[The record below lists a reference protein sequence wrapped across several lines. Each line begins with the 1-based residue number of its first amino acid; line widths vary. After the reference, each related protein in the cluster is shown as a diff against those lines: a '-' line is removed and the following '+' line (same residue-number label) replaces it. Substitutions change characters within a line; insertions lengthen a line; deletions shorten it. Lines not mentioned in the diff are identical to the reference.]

1 MVQVKKILAM
11 SVCCLLTVPA
21 VADFKLAT
29 AYNAGSPS
37 PFDGA
42 LEAYMQGKEVKRKNL
57 EMERMK
63 LENELLRLEV
73 QKAKQL
79 QQNTDIADNDETDAL

>member
-1 MVQVKKILAM
+1 M
-11 SVCCLLTVPA
+11 SVCCLLTIPA
-21 VADFKLAT
+21 VAEFKQATSYLA
-29 AYNAGSPS
+29 NSPS
-37 PFDGA
+37 PFDGV
-42 LEAYMQGKEVKRKNL
+42 LESYRQGKEAKRKNL

-79 QQNTDIADNDETDAL
+79 QQNIDISDNNGTNAQ

>member
-1 MVQVKKILAM
+1 M
-11 SVCCLLTVPA
+11 SVCCLLTIPA

-29 AYNAGSPS
+29 AYNASNP
-37 PFDGA
+37 PLLDGVV
-42 LEAYMQGKEVKRKNL
+42 EAYMQGKEAKRKNL

-79 QQNTDIADNDETDAL
+79 QQNTDIADNNETDAP